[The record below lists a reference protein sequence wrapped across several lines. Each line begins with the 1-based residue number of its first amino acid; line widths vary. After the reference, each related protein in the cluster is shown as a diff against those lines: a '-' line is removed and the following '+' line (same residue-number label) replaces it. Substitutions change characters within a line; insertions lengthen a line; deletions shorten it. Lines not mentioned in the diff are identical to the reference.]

1 MSAAGSGLRARTEE
15 LVESIPDWLALYVYL
30 GLGDLAFTLMAF
42 QIGAIELNPFLQQAQ
57 QWGLF
62 EFCKLTLTLLVL
74 CVAFKLRKRKVTE
87 KIMAGANVVMI
98 TLIVYHI
105 SLLYLYFFG

>member
-1 MSAAGSGLRARTEE
+1 MSAAGNGLRRRAAE
-15 LVESIPDWLALYVYL
+15 LVESVPDWLALYVYL

-42 QIGAIELNPFLQQAQ
+42 QIGAIELNPFLEQAQ
-57 QWGLF
+57 QSGMF

-74 CVAFKLRKRKVTE
+74 CVAFRLRKRKVTE

-98 TLIVYHI
+98 SLNVYHI